1 MGGRGTKAQKE
12 VIKEVVHQL
21 QIRLWPGL
29 NPGLPTCLSHMLW
42 LICKKESTD
51 NPLEIYAKLFM
62 DEIMMSGICFK

>member
-1 MGGRGTKAQKE
+1 
-12 VIKEVVHQL
+12 
-21 QIRLWPGL
+21 
-29 NPGLPTCLSHMLW
+29 MLW

>member
-29 NPGLPTCLSHMLW
+29 NPGLPTCLSFVTSW
-42 LICKKESTD
+42 QVI
-51 NPLEIYAKLFM
+51 
-62 DEIMMSGICFK
+62 